1 MRRSASGSDSP
12 MEDQDQK
19 TRVQESFARSAS
31 AYVRSPGHAAGK
43 DLDRLVGWA
52 RTHGEAL
59 ALDVATGGGHTALA
73 LSGVCR
79 RVIALDFTV
88 PMLEAARRFIHA
100 KGGSNVSFV
109 AADVDALPF
118 PDGAFDLASC
128 RIAPHHF
135 SDVPNAVSEISR
147 VLKPGGEFL
156 LQDILGHDDPDLA
169 AFITDVERRRDP
181 THVRAYRSDEWLK
194 YLEAAGLKIIEEAT
208 ITKERM
214 FDEWTAR
221 VETPATVKADLER
234 FILTAPARYRK
245 AFSVKGEGNRLVAF
259 SDRYLLVRAQK
270 L

>member
-1 MRRSASGSDSP
+1 

-19 TRVQESFARSAS
+19 TRVQESFARSAL
-31 AYVRSPGHAAGK
+31 AYVKSPAHAAGE
-43 DLDRLVGWA
+43 DLDCLVRWA
-52 RTHGEAL
+52 RAHEGAL
-59 ALDVATGGGHTALA
+59 ILDVATGGGHTALA
-73 LSGVCR
+73 MAAACR
-79 RVIALDFTV
+79 QVIALDFTT
-88 PMLEAARRFIHA
+88 PMLEAARRFIRG
-100 KGGSNVSFV
+100 KGQPGVCFV

-118 PDGAFDLASC
+118 LDGAFDLASC

-147 VLKPGGEFL
+147 VLKQGGEFL

-208 ITKERM
+208 VTKERD

-234 FILTAPARYRK
+234 FILTAPARHRE
-245 AFSVKGEGNRLVAF
+245 ALQVKSEQGRLLTF
-259 SDRYLLVRAQK
+259 SDRYLLVRALK
-270 L
+270 PSSL